1 MVRVN
6 RTSSRKTNV
15 GKNITICRLVT
26 FLRGTFPRT
35 KFEKWKN
42 SKCLRRWD
50 KSGMRGY
57 ILPINA
63 WQLRDAPGHGELAA
77 LTELAGKLLE
87 ERPRDESTFLIPT
100 WWTHDYVAR
109 RARWLAGHAPE
120 SSPSNVRAPLAWR
133 EKENA
138 REREGRKRVG
148 WGRQSKGGNESS
160 AMLLEYRL
168 PSSVET
174 LLKPPVVG
182 RQRDGK
188 EGERETCAIQKGHR
202 VHRALRATTRART
215 RVELAAKVMTS
226 KGSLTSARQISIT
239 AHPPVY
245 PLHQHPFAPVPFSLP
260 LVPNASVLSPPVY
273 TQLFLTGLETQV
285 LSIICLSTG
294 PRQIVRTLSID
305 SLRLVHFMIDYYDCV
320 CNWYRKIPP
329 VAPFFIKIFRNNRV
343 F

>member
-1 MVRVN
+1 MRARFSSPLGEPAITLRAVRADW
-6 RTSSRKTNV
+6 
-15 GKNITICRLVT
+15 
-26 FLRGTFPRT
+26 P
-35 KFEKWKN
+35 
-42 SKCLRRWD
+42 
-50 KSGMRGY
+50 GMR
-57 ILPINA
+57 PKA
-63 WQLRDAPGHGELAA
+63 LRVTCVPLWHG
-77 LTELAGKLLE
+77 GRKKM
-87 ERPRDESTFLIPT
+87 
-100 WWTHDYVAR
+100 
-109 RARWLAGHAPE
+109 G
-120 SSPSNVRAPLAWR
+120 
-133 EKENA
+133 
-138 REREGRKRVG
+138 EREGRHRVG

-182 RQRDGK
+182 WQRDLK

-239 AHPPVY
+239 APLRSILFTLPP
-245 PLHQHPFAPVPFSLP
+245 PLSVPFSLS
-260 LVPNASVLSPPVY
+260 LVPNASVLPQPVY

-320 CNWYRKIPP
+320 CNWYRNIRLISFYQNFQK
-329 VAPFFIKIFRNNRV
+329 
-343 F
+343 